1 LIRKAFSHRAV
12 SLFASI
18 VSASIVFA
26 SVVAGAHA
34 QTEAPPTAL
43 QKQLEKLDLS
53 IAGTGIYNSR
63 VSGIVPPGSTCPA
76 PGTVPVGPAGAADS
90 GCQIT
95 QFGSNTLGALVSIH
109 YPAKPYFGLEFN
121 YGYARYTE
129 NYEGPA
135 VALFLPGGT
144 TDFQVQTKVTE
155 YTFGYLITPPYTI
168 LGLRPFVSAGGGPMA
183 FKPTP
188 GGGQEEPEKARM
200 TYYYSLGFAKDIS
213 PHFGLRAGFRELFF
227 LDPDFGQNYLTI
239 LKHATTYE
247 PMAGFY
253 IRY

>member
-1 LIRKAFSHRAV
+1 LIRKAFP
-12 SLFASI
+12 SLAAFLF
-18 VSASIVFA
+18 ASIVFA
-26 SVVAGAHA
+26 SNTAAAHA
-34 QTEAPPTAL
+34 QTTAPPTAFE
-43 QKQLEKLDLS
+43 KQLDKVDLS
-53 IAGTGIYNSR
+53 VAGIGVFNSTVTGPVLPTVASNYCFDATTDPTNC
-63 VSGIVPPGSTCPA
+63 GSN
-76 PGTVPVGPAGAADS
+76 D
-90 GCQIT
+90 IT
-95 QFGSNTLGALVSIH
+95 QHGSNTLGALVSIH

-121 YGYARYTE
+121 YSFARYTE

-135 VALFLPGGT
+135 SFLPNGST
-144 TDFQVQTKVTE
+144 NFQIQTKVNE

-168 LGLRPFVSAGGGPMA
+168 FGFQPFASVGAGPMA

-200 TYYYSLGFAKDIS
+200 TYYYSLGMQKDLS
-213 PHFGLRAGFRELFF
+213 PHFGVRAGFRELFF

-239 LKHATTYE
+239 LKHTTTYE

>member
-1 LIRKAFSHRAV
+1 MIRKASSHVAV
-12 SLFASI
+12 FLF
-18 VSASIVFA
+18 ASIVFA
-26 SVVAGAHA
+26 STAAVAHA
-34 QTEAPPTAL
+34 QTTEAPPTPL
-43 QKQLEKLDLS
+43 EKQLEKLDLS
-53 IAGTGIYNSR
+53 IAGTGIYNSKVSGTI
-63 VSGIVPPGSTCPA
+63 VSGIGA
-76 PGTVPVGPAGAADS
+76 DNAGES
-90 GCQIT
+90 MT

-121 YGYARYTE
+121 YSFARYTE

-135 VALFLPGGT
+135 ISTFLPNGV
-144 TDFQVQTKVTE
+144 TDFQVQTKVNE

-168 LGLRPFVSAGGGPMA
+168 FGLRPFASAGGGPMA

-200 TYYYSLGFAKDIS
+200 TYYYSLGFTKDLS

-227 LDPDFGQNYLTI
+227 LDPDFGQDYLTI
-239 LKHATTYE
+239 LKRATTLE